1 MKQGVEDLLIWQR
14 AMELAV
20 TAYAQTAA
28 IGFDKDRDFR
38 SQMRRSAV
46 SIPSNLA
53 EGYEKGTFRDSIKFY
68 YIAKGS
74 AGELRTQCLLAGRVG
89 HLTKEASERAADEC
103 SQISRM
109 IMGFIQ
115 KTKERERP
123 PPVHRPRDGA

>member
-20 TAYAQTAA
+20 VIYAQTASP
-28 IGFDKDRDFR
+28 GFDKDRDFR
-38 SQMRRSAV
+38 SQIRRSAV

-89 HLTKEASERAADEC
+89 HLASEAAERAADEC

-109 IMGFIQ
+109 IMSFIQ
-115 KTKERERP
+115 KTKGRDAPRP
-123 PPVHRPRDGA
+123 KPGH